1 MLTDSA
7 PSDTVGRQD
16 TGSVGR
22 VPTSLD
28 ELVRFLCEA
37 RAACGCESVEQCL
50 QGQPNYGFRAERT
63 GSTEV
68 PECLMFHWNRIQE
81 IGCDATPPRV
91 CESCPM
97 LQGTLEA
104 GATCGELGSTCG
116 DGLACST
123 PRGAADGEPTRCLE
137 PCSQTNWV
145 EEGGACVP
153 PRTDTVSFCQVG
165 LLCRDETCAPAPAVG
180 QPCDG
185 GACAL
190 GAVCRERACVAQGE
204 DGTTCAAAADCVST
218 RCEDGVC
225 QPFGEI
231 CGYSLL

>member
-37 RAACGCESVEQCL
+37 RAACGCESV
-50 QGQPNYGFRAERT
+50 
-63 GSTEV
+63 
-68 PECLMFHWNRIQE
+68 
-81 IGCDATPPRV
+81 
-91 CESCPM
+91 
-97 LQGTLEA
+97 
-104 GATCGELGSTCG
+104 ELGSTCG

-204 DGTTCAAAADCVST
+204 DGTTCAAAADCTST
-218 RCEDGVC
+218 RCEEGVC